1 MNLPLMLTIKQK
13 FNVPFIAD
21 PGNETA
27 SIIRDSG
34 ILNKLGKGTR
44 VAVGVGSRGIVGL
57 PEITRAVCQS
67 IKETGA
73 EPFIFPAMGSH
84 GGGTSQGQ
92 IDVLN
97 ALGIHKGTVGA
108 DILSDV
114 EGVMTGETSDGIPVY
129 VDKNAQAADYTVL
142 INRIKPHTKFKGP
155 VESGI
160 AKMMSIGI
168 GKREGAQI
176 LHKYAVKFGLP
187 YIIDTVSKKVM
198 EAVHFLFGIAIIESP
213 DKKVHSISVIT
224 PETMPEEENLLKKA
238 FAILPRIPFDHFD
251 LLIVDEIGKDIS
263 GTGMDT
269 NVTGRNR
276 DILGDFCIFPKV
288 SRILVRD
295 LTDKTHGNADGIGY
309 ADFTTRRLVD
319 KIDIKITYTNALA
332 AMSPEKAA
340 IPVTMETDRD
350 AVAAALESTGIL
362 DGKDAR
368 IVRIKNTSELNT
380 IQISEP
386 LAHLVQGIKY
396 PEIEI
401 TEPASPM
408 RFDDQGNLFKI
419 SE

>member
-1 MNLPLMLTIKQK
+1 MNLPSMITIKQK
-13 FNVPFIAD
+13 FNVPSIPDA
-21 PGNETA
+21 GNETI
-27 SIIRDSG
+27 SIIQNSG
-34 ILNKLGKGTR
+34 LLKKLAKGTR

-57 PEITRAVCQS
+57 REITRAVCHS

-97 ALGIHKGTVGA
+97 ALGIHKDTVGA
-108 DILSDV
+108 DILSTV
-114 EGVMTGETSDGIPVY
+114 EGVRIGETSDGIPVY
-129 VDKNAQAADYTVL
+129 VDKNALEADYTVL

-160 AKMMSIGI
+160 AKMLSIGI

-187 YIIDTVSKKVM
+187 HIIDSVSKKNM
-198 EAVHFLFGIAIIESP
+198 EAVHFLFGIAVIESP
-213 DKKVHSISVIT
+213 DKKVHSISVVT
-224 PETMPEEENLLKKA
+224 PETMVEEENLLKKA

-276 DILGDFCIFPKV
+276 DILGDFCILPKI

-295 LTDKTHGNADGIGY
+295 LTEKTHGNADGIGY

-340 IPVTMETDRD
+340 IPVTMETDRE
-350 AVAAALESTGIL
+350 AVEAALESTGIL
-362 DGKDAR
+362 DGKDAK
-368 IVRIKNTSELNT
+368 IVRIKNTSELNE
-380 IQISEP
+380 IQISDT
-386 LAHLVQGIKY
+386 LAHLIPVIKY
-396 PEIEI
+396 PAVEIAG
-401 TEPASPM
+401 PASPM
-408 RFDDQGNLFKI
+408 RFDDDGNLVKI
-419 SE
+419 FE